1 MPTETEQISPKE
13 AMATFQA
20 GLGSLTG
27 EAQSPPTTTTAQVQ
41 STPPKQDAPQTEPK
55 VASQTVPAATEEKI
69 PRTSQEWKKF
79 TVKRDADIAERDKQ
93 INEFRAKTNELE
105 GKLKAGVSSP
115 ELDTL
120 KSDLEKIKK
129 ERDEYDERLKVVAI
143 QQHPRFKLE
152 FDTRI
157 NSQIELAKKIV
168 PEEQQEAWER
178 ILPMQDG
185 KFRDSKIE
193 ELMETLTP
201 VQVARM
207 GSVLNSLS
215 EISGQRQEII
225 KNAGEEYAKM
235 NAAQQEQS
243 KKRSEAMESALKESL
258 AKAPEH
264 PLYKKSEDA
273 EWNRDVD
280 ARIKQA
286 ETLARSSL
294 SVADSTKIVLDHLA
308 LPVVQKQLESSKAEI
323 EKLKGQI
330 ADFTGAN
337 PGISSRTPESGLD
350 EGGGQPI
357 KIQSGSNPMDAARS
371 WMKSLPK
378 FG

>member
-1 MPTETEQISPKE
+1 MPTETEQVSPQD
-13 AMATFQA
+13 AMKSFQA
-20 GLGSLTG
+20 GLGQLTD
-27 EAQSPPTTTTAQVQ
+27 ETVPQTTTTTAPVQ
-41 STPPKQDAPQTEPK
+41 AAPPKQDATPSEPK
-55 VASQTVPAATEEKI
+55 SVAQPTPVEEKI

-93 INEFRAKTNELE
+93 ISDFKTKTAELE
-105 GKLKAGVSSP
+105 GRLKSGVSSP

-143 QQHPRFKLE
+143 TQHPRFKQE
-152 FDTRI
+152 FETRL

-168 PEEQQEAWER
+168 PAEQQEAVER
-178 ILPMQDG
+178 ILNLPDG
-185 KFRDSKIE
+185 KFKDARVE
-193 ELMETLTP
+193 ELMETLSP
-201 VQVARM
+201 VQISRI
-207 GSVLNSLS
+207 GSILNAVT
-215 EISGQRQEII
+215 EINGQRQEII

-235 NAAQQEQS
+235 TTAQQEQA
-243 KKRSEAMESALKESL
+243 KKRSDQMESALKESL

-273 EWNRDVD
+273 EWNKDVD
-280 ARIKQA
+280 ARLKQA

-294 SVADSTKIVLDHLA
+294 SVGDSTKIVLDHLA

-337 PGISSRTPESGLD
+337 PGISSRTPEPGLD
-350 EGGGQPI
+350 EGGGTPI
-357 KIQSGSNPMDAARS
+357 KIQSGSSPMDAARNF
-371 WMKSLPK
+371 MKSLPK